1 MSSKSFT
8 VPNIT
13 CGHCVKTIEREVG
26 EIPGVVS
33 VKAEEKTKKVTVDW
47 NEPQASWDA
56 IRSTLEEIEYPPEA
70 T

>member
-1 MSSKSFT
+1 MSSKTFT

-33 VKAEEKTKKVTVDW
+33 VKADEKSKQVTVDW
-47 NEPQASWDA
+47 NEPEASWET
-56 IRSTLEEIEYPPEA
+56 IRSTLEEINYAPE
-70 T
+70 TK